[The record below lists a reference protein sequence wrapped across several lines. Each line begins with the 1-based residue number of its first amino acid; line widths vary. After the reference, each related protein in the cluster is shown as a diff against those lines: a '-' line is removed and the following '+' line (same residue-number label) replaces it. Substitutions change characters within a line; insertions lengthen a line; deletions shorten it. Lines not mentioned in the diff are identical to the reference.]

1 MDVKILNNKKIMVVS
16 AVLLGLTAIGGTS
29 AVLAN
34 NNNQTVQASNAG
46 SKTGYYNIDEWG
58 AQPNNPHFDNAKVFN
73 RIISQMGKQGGTIY
87 IPAGT
92 YYVKSPVNIDRSYVS
107 IVGDNSGL
115 RSGIDR
121 GDNKSQAGGGGAQ
134 VMLTSGV
141 TGFKIRGGQTRLSG
155 ITFKGFQI
163 KGQNNNGFGIK
174 GETDTDG
181 VIVRDM
187 VINNVGMGV
196 ELKGADA
203 ASIQNN
209 WIAETKSSLKLSGS
223 SQQANISNNSMG
235 AQPGGVTID
244 MENPDRYTISGNNL
258 YPDGSAVINLYNP
271 VHGTITGNTI
281 SSYYNG
287 VINMLP
293 NNRGNLGNSNVISNN
308 VISVESWRRNP
319 AGRDSKWGIMHIEGY
334 TNRIDGNQIIANGAP
349 NNYSGILIMRGNNN
363 RLNANSIGL
372 GGVVS
377 HSKVIMNGLANNN
390 KVTNSID
397 NSEFDNGGNR
407 SNTNN

>member
-1 MDVKILNNKKIMVVS
+1 ML
-16 AVLLGLTAIGGTS
+16 
-29 AVLAN
+29 
-34 NNNQTVQASNAG
+34 
-46 SKTGYYNIDEWG
+46 
-58 AQPNNPHFDNAKVFN
+58 F
-73 RIISQMGKQGGTIY
+73 
-87 IPAGT
+87 
-92 YYVKSPVNIDRSYVS
+92 RS
-107 IVGDNSGL
+107 
-115 RSGIDR
+115 
-121 GDNKSQAGGGGAQ
+121 
-134 VMLTSGV
+134 
-141 TGFKIRGGQTRLSG
+141 
-155 ITFKGFQI
+155 
-163 KGQNNNGFGIK
+163 
-174 GETDTDG
+174 
-181 VIVRDM
+181 
-187 VINNVGMGV
+187 
-196 ELKGADA
+196 
-203 ASIQNN
+203 
-209 WIAETKSSLKLSGS
+209 
-223 SQQANISNNSMG
+223 
-235 AQPGGVTID
+235 
-244 MENPDRYTISGNNL
+244 L

-308 VISVESWRRNP
+308 VISVESWRHNP

-372 GGVVS
+372 GGVDS
-377 HSKVIMNGLANNN
+377 HSKVIMNGSANNN

>member
-1 MDVKILNNKKIMVVS
+1 MDCKMLNNKKIMVAS
-16 AVLLGLTAIGGTS
+16 AFLLGLTAIGGTS
-29 AVLAN
+29 AVLVN

-46 SKTGYYNIDEWG
+46 TKTGYYNIDEWG
-58 AQPNNPHFDNAKVFN
+58 AQPNNPNFDNAKVFN

-134 VMLTSGV
+134 VMLISGV
-141 TGFKIRGGQTRLSG
+141 TGFKIHGSQTRLSG

-181 VIVRDM
+181 VTISDM
-187 VINNVGMGV
+187 VINNVGLGV

-203 ASIQNN
+203 VSIHNN

-271 VHGTITGNTI
+271 VHGSITGNTI

-293 NNRGNLGNSNVISNN
+293 NSRGNLGNSNVISNN
-308 VISVESWRRNP
+308 VISVESWKRNP

-349 NNYSGILIMRGNNN
+349 SNYSGILIMRGNNN

-372 GGVVS
+372 GGVGS
-377 HSKVIMNGLANNN
+377 HSKVIMNGSVNNN